1 MNNIIKSIEDRLNHY
16 HDLLYTSPSDFKH
29 VSAKSDMRYLLKEI
43 ENLQEENDRLNEINK
58 GLLGKR
64 TDLELET
71 FRLKDER
78 KMLQEDNDHQREVK
92 IHYRDKIWRLER
104 SLKEIKSI
112 SSMWDVRHSEDVT
125 GYSTI
130 LELSRKALEQSK

>member
-1 MNNIIKSIEDRLNHY
+1 MSNIIKSIEGRLNHY

-43 ENLQEENDRLNEINK
+43 ETLQEENN
-58 GLLGKR
+58 
-64 TDLELET
+64 
-71 FRLKDER
+71 
-78 KMLQEDNDHQREVK
+78 
-92 IHYRDKIWRLER
+92 RLEC

-125 GYSTI
+125 GCSTI
-130 LELSRKALEQSK
+130 LELSRKALEQPK